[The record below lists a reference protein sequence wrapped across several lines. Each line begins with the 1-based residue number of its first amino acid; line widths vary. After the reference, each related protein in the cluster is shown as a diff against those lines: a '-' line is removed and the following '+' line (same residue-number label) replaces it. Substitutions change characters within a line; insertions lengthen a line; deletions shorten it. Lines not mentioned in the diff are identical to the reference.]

1 MYDTDGKEE
10 HAGDFTSGYFMGA
23 MRLCKMLE
31 QGLKTE
37 YTLGSNG
44 ITSCLQVVEHG
55 PLVGRHPLCE
65 SRPVNGLQCSS
76 SPSHVWE
83 CVS

>member
-1 MYDTDGKEE
+1 MYDTGGKEE

-37 YTLGSNG
+37 W
-44 ITSCLQVVEHG
+44 QQWHHFV
-55 PLVGRHPLCE
+55 
-65 SRPVNGLQCSS
+65 SS
-76 SPSHVWE
+76 G
-83 CVS
+83 C